1 MEDQSTARL
10 LASSLHEMRNILAV
24 IAESAGLARDVATF
38 AAQNGEDAKDAG
50 LNTGPNANML
60 DSALQGTQEG
70 TENAS
75 RLVSAM
81 EYMAQMCGLQDG
93 VDLSCDLDRACQGF
107 CLMAK
112 RWAKSVC
119 IGLTS
124 GTAQESVW
132 GALPVPLLYDALL
145 EILDLCASVGG
156 QISLQLTAGHWCKT
170 EGIFVVL
177 NGGDNLPL
185 ALTAMTGKTAF
196 DASDGNYQVRLE
208 PANGDGATYRFFLSF
223 ARP

>member
-38 AAQNGEDAKDAG
+38 SAQDGT
-50 LNTGPNANML
+50 NTGPNAGMM

-81 EYMAQMCGLQDG
+81 EYMAQTCGPHAAT
-93 VDLSCDLDRACQGF
+93 DLSCNLDRACQGF

-119 IGLTS
+119 IVLTS
-124 GTAQESVW
+124 GAAQEPVW
-132 GALPVPLLYDALL
+132 AALPVPVLHDALL

-156 QISLQLTAGHWCKT
+156 QVALNLTAGHWNKA
-170 EGIFVVL
+170 EGIFVTL
-177 NGGDNLPL
+177 AGGDNVPL
-185 ALTAMTGKTAF
+185 ALSAMTGKTAF
-196 DASDGNYQVRLE
+196 DASDGDYLVTLAPCPGE
-208 PANGDGATYRFFLSF
+208 NGASYRFFLSF
-223 ARP
+223 AGTDAAKA